1 MLTSFNTSG
10 VLVFE
15 DKIFKYFVLVFILIL
30 VVCNVFSNW
39 FVIVD
44 VVKANTGLKR
54 FDFLPITKI
63 LGIVSW

>member
-1 MLTSFNTSG
+1 VLTSFNTSG

-15 DKIFKYFVLVFILIL
+15 DKIFKYFVWVFILTL
-30 VVCNVFSNW
+30 VVCNVFSSW

-44 VVKANTGLKR
+44 VVKANNGLKR